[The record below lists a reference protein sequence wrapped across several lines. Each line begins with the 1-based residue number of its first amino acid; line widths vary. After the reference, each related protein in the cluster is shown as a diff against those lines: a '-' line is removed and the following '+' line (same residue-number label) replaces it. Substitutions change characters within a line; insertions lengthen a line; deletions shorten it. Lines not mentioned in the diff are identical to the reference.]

1 MFIEEHRQEFDIT
14 LMCRLLTVSRSGYYA
29 WRKRQ
34 PSAREMADTQLL
46 EEIKKIF
53 AASGQTYGSPRIHM
67 ELRAEG
73 IRCSRKRVERLMR
86 ENGIKVV
93 QKRKRRVVTTDSDHD
108 FLVAPNLLGRDF
120 TAEKP
125 NEKWVTDISYIRTD
139 TGWLYLAVVMD
150 LFSRAIVGWAM
161 RPDLSQALVLSA
173 LRMAIANRQPPAGLL
188 HHSDRGSQYCAHAYR
203 QFQTEH
209 KMVTSMSR
217 KGNCHDNAAMESFFA
232 TLKKDLVS
240 RRHYRNQAEA
250 RRDIFSYIEGFYN
263 RRRRH
268 STLGYVSPIAF
279 ENAYALRFN

>member
-14 LMCRLLTVSRSGYYA
+14 IMCRLLAVSRSGYYA
-29 WRKRQ
+29 WRQRQ
-34 PSAREMADTQLL
+34 PSAREMADIQLL

-53 AASGQTYGSPRIHM
+53 ATSGETYGSPRIHI

-86 ENGIKVV
+86 ENGLKVG
-93 QKRKRRVVTTDSDHD
+93 QKRKNRVITTDSDHD
-108 FLVAPNLLGRDF
+108 FPVAPNMLDRDF

-161 RPDLSQALVLSA
+161 RPDLSQTLVLSA
-173 LRMAIANRQPPAGLL
+173 LRMAITNRQPVAGLL

-203 QFQTEH
+203 QLQADH

-232 TLKKDLVS
+232 TLKKELVD
-240 RRHYRNQAEA
+240 RQHYQNHAEA
-250 RRDIFSYIEGFYN
+250 RRDIFAYIEGFYN

>member
-14 LMCRLLTVSRSGYYA
+14 LMCWLLQVSRSGYYA

-34 PSAREMADTQLL
+34 PSAREMADAQLL
-46 EEIKKIF
+46 EAIKKIF

-86 ENGIKVV
+86 ENGLKVE
-93 QKRKRRVVTTDSDHD
+93 QKRKSRVVTTDSDHD
-108 FLVAPNLLGRDF
+108 FPVAHNVLDRDF
-120 TAEKP
+120 TAENP
-125 NEKWVTDISYIRTD
+125 NEKWVTDISYIHTD

-161 RPDLSQALVLSA
+161 RPDLSRALVLSA
-173 LRMAIANRQPPAGLL
+173 LRMAIANRQPPPGLL

-203 QFQTEH
+203 QLQAEH
-209 KMVTSMSR
+209 KMVSSMSR

-232 TLKKDLVS
+232 TLKKELVD

-250 RRDIFSYIEGFYN
+250 RSDIFAYIEGFYN

-268 STLGYVSPIAF
+268 STLGYVSPSAF
-279 ENAYALRFN
+279 ENAYALGFN